1 MPTPVSEYLLDNQE
15 SELELICI
23 EELTPVAGQI
33 NYNQEFDTEQQEDQP
48 EHLSQESINQRLSLT
63 AQSQQPYEQE
73 KVSLKQELGGNQ
85 PFFEEF
91 DDVISRQASE
101 IVFMEFELAEK
112 GLTGKPVSIWGGTQ
126 EFDDILL
133 ELGSQKSEPLSKR
146 ASAMSKEATE

>member
-15 SELELICI
+15 SDLELICI

-48 EHLSQESINQRLSLT
+48 EHLSQESINQRLPQS

-73 KVSLKQELGGNQ
+73 QVSLKQELGGNQ
-85 PFFEEF
+85 PYFEEF

-101 IVFMEFELAEK
+101 MVFMEFESAEK
-112 GLTGKPVSIWGGTQ
+112 GLTAKP
-126 EFDDILL
+126 
-133 ELGSQKSEPLSKR
+133 KSVWEGH
-146 ASAMSKEATE
+146 